1 MHPVQMPLF
10 VADGQSV
17 PHLAE
22 PSMGVGISYDFN
34 DEILSTV
41 LLIGKT
47 KEKVHAGI
55 FQAPDHR

>member
-1 MHPVQMPLF
+1 
-10 VADGQSV
+10 
-17 PHLAE
+17 
-22 PSMGVGISYDFN
+22 MGVGISYDFN